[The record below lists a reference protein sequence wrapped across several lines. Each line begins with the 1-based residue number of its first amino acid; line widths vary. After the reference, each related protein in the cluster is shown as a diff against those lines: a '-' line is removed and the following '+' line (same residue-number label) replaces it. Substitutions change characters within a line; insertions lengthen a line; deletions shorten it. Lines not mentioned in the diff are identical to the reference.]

1 MIIFRYLNQQ
11 ILQVTVAVSLIL
23 LIVGLI
29 SRFIQYLGQ
38 AVSGELAS
46 DVLLLLMFYRLPDF
60 LLVIVPLAFLLG
72 ILLVYGRMHEDNEMV
87 VLLNSGL
94 SQSRLLGLT
103 FITSIFIFVLMG
115 IISLSLAPWGA
126 RNAEQIS
133 QSQEQLTE
141 LDLIVA
147 GQFQSFGDGT
157 RVTYTERTNFEEGVG
172 RRLENVFVAL
182 NRDSGDE
189 ELEQSNPRTAPR
201 VVFAEFARPI
211 IDDVTGARF
220 MQMENVYQYDGEPGL
235 ADFSVAQI
243 DVQSVLLP
251 EPTNFQPTIEEESLK
266 TSMLFGSSAQEHQA
280 ELQWRLSIML
290 LVPVLTLIAVPLSRV
305 EPRQGRYGRL
315 IPAVMLYASYFFLLQ
330 FARDAVADGTLS
342 AKIGLWWVHLL
353 YGTIG
358 IAAHYFPTI
367 WQRGTGES
375 SS

>member
-126 RNAEQIS
+126 RHTEQIS

-182 NRDSGDE
+182 NRDSGDK

-211 IDDVTGARF
+211 IDDETGTRF

-243 DVQSVLLP
+243 DVQSVLC
-251 EPTNFQPTIEEESLK
+251 
-266 TSMLFGSSAQEHQA
+266 
-280 ELQWRLSIML
+280 
-290 LVPVLTLIAVPLSRV
+290 LSR
-305 EPRQGRYGRL
+305 Q
-315 IPAVMLYASYFFLLQ
+315 ISNQLLK
-330 FARDAVADGTLS
+330 RN
-342 AKIGLWWVHLL
+342 LL
-353 YGTIG
+353 K
-358 IAAHYFPTI
+358 H
-367 WQRGTGES
+367 
-375 SS
+375 

>member
-126 RNAEQIS
+126 RHTEQIS

-211 IDDVTGARF
+211 IDDVTGTRF

-251 EPTNFQPTIEEESLK
+251 EPTNFQPTLEEESLK

-290 LVPVLTLIAVPLSRV
+290 LVPVLTLIAVSLSRV
-305 EPRQGRYGRL
+305 
-315 IPAVMLYASYFFLLQ
+315 
-330 FARDAVADGTLS
+330 
-342 AKIGLWWVHLL
+342 
-353 YGTIG
+353 
-358 IAAHYFPTI
+358 
-367 WQRGTGES
+367 
-375 SS
+375 